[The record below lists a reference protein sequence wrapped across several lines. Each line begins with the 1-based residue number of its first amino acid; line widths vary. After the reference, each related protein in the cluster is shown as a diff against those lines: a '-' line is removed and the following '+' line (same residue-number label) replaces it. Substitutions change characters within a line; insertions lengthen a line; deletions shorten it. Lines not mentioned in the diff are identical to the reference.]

1 MSAKPK
7 QKDDSSNLELKD
19 FNNSLIV
26 SRYDSTEPLSSIE
39 KKIITRIDIELTYKD
54 PTTNFVV
61 SGIKNDKYCMNYVS
75 GRVTISKECKDKETC
90 FKTLR
95 SFILSLREIPL

>member
-1 MSAKPK
+1 MSVK
-7 QKDDSSNLELKD
+7 QIKKDDGLNIELKD

-26 SRYDSTEPLSSIE
+26 SRYDSSESLSSIE
-39 KKIITRIDIELTYKD
+39 KKIINRIDIELTYKD
-54 PTTNFVV
+54 PTTSFVI
-61 SGIKNDKYCMNYVS
+61 SGIKNDKYNMNYVS
-75 GRVTISKECKDKETC
+75 GHITISKECKDKETC